1 MFLCRSEVRAQRAI
15 HFYDFDG
22 AKQDIGVAPRR
33 TNRTIVKRI
42 SAAITSAESS
52 EP

>member
-1 MFLCRSEVRAQRAI
+1 MFLYRSEVRARRAI

-42 SAAITSAESS
+42 AAAITFSESY